1 MSMTQHLLKLILLKC
16 MLNFDS
22 SKILK
27 TIKKKNA
34 RLKSNINYNNR
45 VKVIDPG
52 PNYKINFLIN
62 YLNPRWKLTPNKS
75 KYLSH
80 KPALFSPWCST
91 FSRRIHNFYFKVWY
105 ISDLK
110 IVFEI
115 HLSYQNCI
123 LVQRCFFNVHP

>member
-34 RLKSNINYNNR
+34 RLKNNINYNNR

-62 YLNPRWKLTPNKS
+62 YLNPR
-75 KYLSH
+75 
-80 KPALFSPWCST
+80 
-91 FSRRIHNFYFKVWY
+91 
-105 ISDLK
+105 
-110 IVFEI
+110 
-115 HLSYQNCI
+115 
-123 LVQRCFFNVHP
+123 